1 MPLYT
6 ALPFALFVGLALLFV
21 AGVLIPRRLHTET
34 NIQASP
40 ETIWH
45 HLTNGQDLG
54 WNPFMTALSGDLR
67 AGEIIDVTLKIDGM
81 APMQI
86 SPRLLVADPAR
97 ELRWKGKMGLPGLF
111 DGEHFFQLEQG
122 SNGGTRLI
130 HGEKFTGILV
140 PLLFPWLKRP
150 TRNGFLAMNAALK
163 TRAERG

>member
-6 ALPFALFVGLALLFV
+6 ALPFGLFVAIALLFV

-40 ETIWH
+40 EMVWG

-67 AGEIIDVTLKIDGM
+67 PGEVIDVELKIDGM

-86 SPRLLVADPAR
+86 SPRLLVANPAR

-111 DGEHFFQLEQG
+111 DGEHIFKLEQQPDG
-122 SNGGTRLI
+122 STRLI

-140 PLLFPWLKRP
+140 PLLFPWLKQP